1 MIYET
6 EFKTGLK
13 DIGKN
18 NYIKNETILEILENA
33 GGEHSNLVGYGVY
46 DIEKTKLSW
55 ILLDWK
61 IEVIKRPKYLDNLKV
76 KTWGH
81 DMQKVFTYRD
91 FEVYNSKGEICII
104 GTSKWA
110 LMNVETRSLAKLTDE
125 IIDCYKIENKS
136 VFENE
141 KLLKPEIPSE
151 FLSQYSYTVTRR
163 DIDLNGHM
171 HNTYYLDLAYE
182 ALPEEIFKE
191 RPFNKFRITYK
202 HEIKLGDTVI
212 CKYTHIN
219 DKHIV
224 VIENGEK
231 IFSVIEIMD

>member
-61 IEVIKRPKYLDNLKV
+61 VEVIKRPKYLENLKV

-91 FEVYNSKGEICII
+91 FEVYNSNGEICII

-110 LMNVETRSLAKLTDE
+110 LMNVETRSLARLTDE

-141 KLLKPEIPSE
+141 KLLKPEIPSD

-182 ALPEEIFKE
+182 ALPEEIFKK
-191 RPFNKFRITYK
+191 RPFNRFRITYK

-224 VIENGEK
+224 IIENGEK